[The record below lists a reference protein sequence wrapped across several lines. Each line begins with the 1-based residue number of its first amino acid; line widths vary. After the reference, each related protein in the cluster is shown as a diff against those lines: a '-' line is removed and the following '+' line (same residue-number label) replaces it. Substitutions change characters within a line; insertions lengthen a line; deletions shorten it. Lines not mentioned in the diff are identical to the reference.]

1 MEQQR
6 EKIRLFQLAQDIQN
20 TLRNRYEGRAIWITA
35 QVTDIKKQISLRRC
49 YLKFVEKQGAETLA
63 DIRGVFWADAFSE
76 IERFE
81 KNTGKPFADGL
92 EITCL
97 VIVKFHPRF
106 GLSLECQEIESAY
119 TLGSLE
125 LERQQTLERLIK
137 EFPKTIRL
145 LDGEY
150 LTPNK
155 SLPLP
160 QVIQNI
166 ALVTAINSD
175 GQRDFIQELKTNKYG
190 YDFRVKEYLTQ
201 IQGDQ
206 AHLMIIDQLEA
217 ILNSA
222 EKPDVVAIVR
232 GGGSQTDFRPF
243 DQFEL
248 ASKVAHFPFPI
259 FTGIGHDRNT
269 SITDLM
275 ARQEKTPTK
284 VASRI
289 LDHNYEWENQ
299 LMQLKDRF
307 FLSVGEML
315 RAAKEELNGIS
326 RIIRAANP
334 ETILAKG
341 FTIIRKEGKI
351 ITDPADIKSGDNI
364 DFKLRDYEIESA
376 VIGKKKM

>member
-1 MEQQR
+1 M
-6 EKIRLFQLAQDIQN
+6 
-20 TLRNRYEGRAIWITA
+20 
-35 QVTDIKKQISLRRC
+35 
-49 YLKFVEKQGAETLA
+49 
-63 DIRGVFWADAFSE
+63 
-76 IERFE
+76 
-81 KNTGKPFADGL
+81 
-92 EITCL
+92 
-97 VIVKFHPRF
+97 
-106 GLSLECQEIESAY
+106 
-119 TLGSLE
+119 
-125 LERQQTLERLIK
+125 
-137 EFPKTIRL
+137 TI
-145 LDGEY
+145 
-150 LTPNK
+150 NK
-155 SLPLP
+155 SLSLP
-160 QVIQNI
+160 PVIRNI

-190 YDFRVKEYLTQ
+190 YDLRVKEYLTQ

-307 FLSVGEML
+307 FLSVGEIL

-334 ETILAKG
+334 ETILARG

-376 VIGKKKM
+376 VIGKKKV